1 VIASDLRSAYH
12 VLFGPGTEPEGGLLA
27 SLTHDKLRRCFRQ
40 RAMEVHPDRAAVL
53 GRSSA
58 ALAERFK
65 QLEAAYRT
73 LSAHLAANRT
83 VPSPWAPSP
92 PNAGATRANVAAR
105 PRGPRPAPPGPASA
119 AGDRRQG
126 EARPLDHFWH
136 SGLPTR
142 ALRFGEYLYYS
153 GTISWMQLIRAL
165 VWQAG
170 QHPRFGRLAAQ
181 FGYLTPDSIAASLS
195 GRLPNEKIGEAA
207 LRLRLMSA
215 LQQQVVL
222 LAQAQ
227 GRRRIGDYFVESQS
241 LHPADLDRLG
251 QAFRQH
257 NARVVLAR

>member
-1 VIASDLRSAYH
+1 MSSDLRSAYQ

-27 SLTHDKLRRCFRQ
+27 SLTHDKLRRWFRR

-53 GRSSA
+53 GRSPA

-73 LSAHLAANRT
+73 LSAHLAAGRT

-92 PNAGATRANVAAR
+92 PKAGAARANAEAR
-105 PRGPRPAPPGPASA
+105 PRGPRPAPAGPADA
-119 AGDRRQG
+119 ADRRKR

-142 ALRFGEYLYYS
+142 TLRFGEYLYYS
-153 GTISWMQLIRAL
+153 GAISWMQLIRAL

-195 GRLPNEKIGEAA
+195 GRLPKEKIGEAA

-227 GRRRIGDYFVESQS
+227 GRRRIGDYFVESQC

-251 QAFRQH
+251 QAFRKH
-257 NARVVLAR
+257 NAHVVLAR